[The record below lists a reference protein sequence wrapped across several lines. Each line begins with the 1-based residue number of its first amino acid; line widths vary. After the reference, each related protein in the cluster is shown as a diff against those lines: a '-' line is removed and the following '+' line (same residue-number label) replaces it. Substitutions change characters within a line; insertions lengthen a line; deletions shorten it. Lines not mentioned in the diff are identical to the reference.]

1 MGLRRAVMYELA
13 DALDRIRL
21 QEERTQNLSEM
32 LKILVESHKEL
43 EAKVQDMGNT
53 LIQTEGTRRE
63 R

>member
-1 MGLRRAVMYELA
+1 MYELA